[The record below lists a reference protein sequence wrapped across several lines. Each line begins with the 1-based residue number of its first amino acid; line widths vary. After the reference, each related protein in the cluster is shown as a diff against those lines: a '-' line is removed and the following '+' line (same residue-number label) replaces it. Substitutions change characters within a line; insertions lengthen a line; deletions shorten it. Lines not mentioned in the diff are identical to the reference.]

1 MYEQYFFILLDQKS
15 DVQKQN
21 RYGADGTVRVSL
33 Q

>member
-1 MYEQYFFILLDQKS
+1 MSNIFSSYQIKKS